1 MGIINFL
8 NDIQLPVSIRYLLK
22 ALTPKILK
30 KNGNF
35 SKPIYLFF
43 KRVFEKI
50 IATRAMEA
58 TGTK

>member
-1 MGIINFL
+1 MFHNIKL
-8 NDIQLPVSIRYLLK
+8 VLK

-35 SKPIYLFF
+35 SKRIYLFF
-43 KRVFEKI
+43 KRVLEKI
-50 IATRAMEA
+50 IATKAMEA